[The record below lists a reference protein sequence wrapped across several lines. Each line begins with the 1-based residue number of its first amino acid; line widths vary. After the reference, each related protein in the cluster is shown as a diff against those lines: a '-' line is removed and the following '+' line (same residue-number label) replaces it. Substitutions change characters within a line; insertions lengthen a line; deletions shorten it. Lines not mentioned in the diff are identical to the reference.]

1 MTRQVSS
8 QNPAV
13 WKQRLRLWSPV
24 IVWMGM
30 IFWISAQSDLPKAPS
45 TWLDFVVKKGAHAS
59 VYAVLAGLIW
69 HALHNGQQATS
80 AATDPSATH
89 RLHRPVFSSTGV
101 QTFALS
107 LLYAISDEW
116 HQTFVPGRHGRPF
129 DVLVDVSGIVA
140 AILLIWRFRR
150 PLQSDLTEKPVLVHD
165 DPLLLDHLQHSE
177 KRDDHLL
184 TR

>member
-1 MTRQVSS
+1 MTRLISS
-8 QNPAV
+8 QNPAL

-24 IVWMGM
+24 LIWMGL

-45 TWLDFVVKKGAHAS
+45 TWVDFVVKKGAHAS

-69 HALHNGQQATS
+69 HALGNGRGNRS
-80 AATDPSATH
+80 AGTEQRGGP
-89 RLHRPVFSSTGV
+89 RLHRRVLSSLNV
-101 QTFALS
+101 QTFVLS
-107 LLYAISDEW
+107 VLYAISDEW

-129 DVLVDVSGIVA
+129 DVLVDASGIVIA
-140 AILLIWRFRR
+140 LVLIWRVRH
-150 PLQSDLTEKPVLVHD
+150 PLQRDLTEKPVLVHD